1 MTLPLIIYRSLRQ
14 HALSTLV
21 TAFNMALACGL
32 LMAVWMLH
40 AQAEHNPGI
49 AGNFFLD
56 GINRCESI
64 LALVTVIVVLVATG
78 TVLASIYASMS
89 ARQRDIAILRALGA
103 KRRVVFRAVVL
114 EAMVIGA
121 LGAVCGF
128 VVYAVLMG
136 VVCEIVRE
144 QTGAV
149 ISVFAWGWI
158 LLWAPLGMVAL
169 GALGGIVPAVKAY
182 RVPVAQTLS
191 PLS

>member
-32 LMAVWMLH
+32 LMTVWMLH
-40 AQAEHNPGI
+40 AREALRARQEH
-49 AGNFFLD
+49 D
-56 GINRCESI
+56 TDT
-64 LALVTVIVVLVATG
+64 LALVTVVVALAAAG
-78 TVLASIYASMS
+78 AVLASIYAGMS
-89 ARQRDIAILRALGA
+89 ARRRDIAILRALGA
-103 KRRVVFRAVVL
+103 SRRAIFGAVIF

-121 LGAVCGF
+121 LGAVFGF
-128 VVYAVLMG
+128 AVHGALMFVAGEIAFAKTG
-136 VVCEIVRE
+136 VPLP
-144 QTGAV
+144 
-149 ISVFAWGWI
+149 VFTRGWV

-169 GALGGIVPAVKAY
+169 GALGGFIPAVKAY